1 MRGWLN
7 CVLGILMWLWIN
19 WIKGQVDWL
28 RSCSNCASERS
39 FQCSSIEDRTQSGA
53 FLDSGCHTGAGSSV
67 LEEWDF
73 QPRGMGELRGDQ
85 QRQGTE
91 EEATLGGELLM
102 VSTFVELGQ
111 GGYPRLFKPLDCCL
125 DSWPPG
131 NWSKDNPAQRLAH
144 DQSPP
149 EVPHDRPSL
158 ELGFPSVSPV
168 FHPYNPAVIFFFFF
182 CSLLSVSAFHIFGS
196 EVN

>member
-7 CVLGILMWLWIN
+7 FVLGILMWLWIN

-28 RSCSNCASERS
+28 RSCSNGASERS
-39 FQCSSIEDRTQSGA
+39 FQCRSIEDRTQRGA

-85 QRQGTE
+85 QRQETE
-91 EEATLGGELLM
+91 EEGALGGELLM

-111 GGYPRLFKPLDCCL
+111 GGYLCLFKPLDCCL

-158 ELGFPSVSPV
+158 EPGFLSVSPV
-168 FHPYNPAVIFFFFF
+168 FHPCNPAVVWFFFFF
-182 CSLLSVSAFHIFGS
+182 VFFFLPSISLIK
-196 EVN
+196 NI